1 MSLAPL
7 VLAAVDGSSSSW
19 QALDWAAEHAQLTG
33 RSLKI
38 VHVGDAGTSQEAVDQ
53 RGFGRKLL
61 DEAIA
66 ALADSQPALAASTEL
81 LLGDPAS
88 RLLELAPQAELV
100 ALGRGRPGLPGIRL
114 GSVTNRVLAHAPVP
128 VAVIPA
134 GRRVYANTV
143 VVGVSTTDGGRH
155 ALRFAFT
162 EAALRGS
169 SVIAVRSWS
178 ERDWRLAA
186 SGALPVT
193 STESWRSQE
202 RTLLDDCLR
211 PWRDAFPQVA
221 VRSVLTGH
229 PVELAV
235 EQESEDVAMVVL
247 GARRRDAAHLGR
259 LGPIASWAAHHYR
272 CPVVVVGHTAELT
285 PTGPERAQGDQ
296 RDQDDQRAQGDEHS
310 VEHAG
315 GA

>member
-1 MSLAPL
+1 MMVVSPIVL
-7 VLAAVDGSSSSW
+7 VAVDGSSSSW
-19 QALDWAAEHAQLTG
+19 QALEWAAEHAQLTG
-33 RSLKI
+33 RALRI
-38 VHVGDAGTSQEAVDQ
+38 VHVGDAGTSPESVDL

-61 DEAIA
+61 AEAIA
-66 ALADSQPALAASTEL
+66 ALAESHPGLLASTEL

-88 RLLELAPQAELV
+88 RLLEIAPQAELV
-100 ALGRGRPGLPGIRL
+100 AVGRGRPGLPGVRL

-128 VAVIPA
+128 VAVVPA

-143 VVGVSTTDGGRH
+143 TVGVSTTDGGRQ

-162 EAALRGS
+162 EAGRRGAS
-169 SVIAVRSWS
+169 IVAVRSWS

-186 SGALPVT
+186 SGALPLT

-211 PWRDAFPQVA
+211 PWRDAFPQVP

-229 PVELAV
+229 PVELAI
-235 EQESEDVAMVVL
+235 EQESEDAAMIVL
-247 GARRRDAAHLGR
+247 GARRPDPAHLGR

-272 CPVVVVGHTAELT
+272 CPVVVVGHPA
-285 PTGPERAQGDQ
+285 GPAPLGAGAVSAARP
-296 RDQDDQRAQGDEHS
+296 
-310 VEHAG
+310 AG